1 MIRHGVAAKRL
12 AALAMAGTL
21 GACGVSSE
29 PVGTAASCPVP
40 GTPLISAHRG
50 GAAYAPANTMTA
62 FANAARLGLDE
73 LEMDTQLTA
82 SSQLVVH
89 HHDTPARYTHRTP
102 PARKLRTGNHA
113 ARDQ

>member
-1 MIRHGVAAKRL
+1 MS
-12 AALAMAGTL
+12 GTL

-50 GAAYAPANTMTA
+50 GAAYAPENTMTA
-62 FANAARLGLDE
+62 FANAARLGVDA

-82 SSQLVVH
+82 DGELVVI
-89 HHDTPARYTHRTP
+89 HDDTLDRTTNCSGSVG
-102 PARKLRTGNHA
+102 AIKLTA
-113 ARDQ
+113 ISACASAY